1 MSTEATGFLY
11 PFIEADERDAP
22 LLLETMA
29 RSAAAKL
36 EESRSL
42 RRSVVVQY
50 RDELDR
56 AGAAMAQ
63 RLAGGGRLFALGNGG
78 SATDAEGLVALC
90 SDPPVGDP
98 TAALSLTAEAAV
110 LTALANDVGFESVF
124 SRQVIA
130 YARPEDCLIGFSTSG
145 DSPNVLR
152 AFDEAS
158 ARGLLTVGF
167 AGNEGGAMAVL
178 SALSTTAWWCRQTA
192 CTASRRPR
200 TRWFWPCGKRWP
212 GSLGDRPTRKRRT
225 GHDRCHP
232 YRCCTQSRGGGI
244 RADRGVPAAE
254 APAGRR
260 GRDPG
265 PRGRGQGVGRSARSG
280 VPARLRQRGAAGPRR
295 TPPS

>member
-11 PFIEADERDAP
+11 PFIDAAERDAP

-42 RRSVVVQY
+42 RRRVVVQY

-56 AGAAMAQ
+56 AGAAIAE
-63 RLAGGGRLFALGNGG
+63 RLAGGGRILAMGNGG

-130 YARPEDCLIGFSTSG
+130 VARPEDCLIGFSTSG
-145 DSPNVLR
+145 DSPNLLR

-167 AGNEGGAMAVL
+167 AGNRGGAMAVL
-178 SALSTTAWWCRQTA
+178 SALDHCLVVPSDSVHRIQETQNALVLALWEAVARFA
-192 CTASRRPR
+192 RRP
-200 TRWFWPCGKRWP
+200 
-212 GSLGDRPTRKRRT
+212 
-225 GHDRCHP
+225 
-232 YRCCTQSRGGGI
+232 
-244 RADRGVPAAE
+244 ADE
-254 APAGRR
+254 ETEN
-260 GRDPG
+260 G
-265 PRGRGQGVGRSARSG
+265 P
-280 VPARLRQRGAAGPRR
+280 
-295 TPPS
+295 